1 LLRLS
6 DEIQQLIADGSLS
19 AGHGRALL
27 MADDPAVQR
36 GLARSAV
43 DKAWSV
49 RETERAVKHLRDQP
63 VGSGEEK
70 VAPESD
76 ANVKA
81 AEVKLKRALNTKVK
95 IVPAKKGTGGLIEI
109 EYYGIDDLDRIY
121 RCIVER
127 K

>member
-1 LLRLS
+1 
-6 DEIQQLIADGSLS
+6 
-19 AGHGRALL
+19 
-27 MADDPAVQR
+27 
-36 GLARSAV
+36 LARRAV
-43 DKAWSV
+43 ERAWSV
-49 RETERAVKHLRDQP
+49 RETERAVKRLRDHP
-63 VGSGEEK
+63 DASGQEK
-70 VAPESD
+70 VALETD

-109 EYYGIDDLDRIY
+109 EYYGTDDLDRIY